1 MMLHS
6 EHYRTVMFTWSYNC
20 NEWISLQKNTCY
32 LHGCLTCSFG
42 RSYWLMIIHRVGVV
56 WVWLCWLHIEL
67 QPQLGADRNG
77 RLSMSICTFYLLT
90 MLLTHYPMSSSLS
103 LPISS
108 AYADVC
114 IMLCLK
120 FWADCYRLNY
130 THPHLQLMKW
140 GGCIASSCVH
150 HCYIDDEV
158 DSLTLWAAAVTRLC
172 YLQNIIVGIFVQ
184 SCWQEYRSI
193 VHFFLLQLSNNESL
207 RELQFSL

>member
-1 MMLHS
+1 MKLHS
-6 EHYRTVMFTWSYNC
+6 EHYRTVMSTWSYNC
-20 NEWISLQKNTCY
+20 NEWISLQKNTCH

-56 WVWLCWLHIEL
+56 WFWLCWLHIEL
-67 QPQLGADRNG
+67 QSWLRADRNG
-77 RLSMSICTFYLLT
+77 RLSMSLCTFYLLT

-140 GGCIASSCVH
+140 GVGIASSCIH
-150 HCYIDDEV
+150 HWYIHDEV
-158 DSLTLWAAAVTRLC
+158 DSLK
-172 YLQNIIVGIFVQ
+172 IIYSSCHKVMLSSKCHCGDICAILLSRISINCPIF
-184 SCWQEYRSI
+184 
-193 VHFFLLQLSNNESL
+193 FTQLSNNESL

>member
-1 MMLHS
+1 M
-6 EHYRTVMFTWSYNC
+6 
-20 NEWISLQKNTCY
+20 NEFHQKKTCH

-67 QPQLGADRNG
+67 QSRLGADRNG
-77 RLSMSICTFYLLT
+77 RLSMSLCTFYLLT
-90 MLLTHYPMSSSLS
+90 MLLTHYPKSSSLG

-140 GGCIASSCVH
+140 
-150 HCYIDDEV
+150 
-158 DSLTLWAAAVTRLC
+158 AAGVL
-172 YLQNIIVGIFVQ
+172 NIIVGIFVQ

-193 VHFFLLQLSNNESL
+193 VNFFLLQLSNNESL